1 MKKLFF
7 YLILIIII
15 ISLFNYQENFT
26 LSKQLNKLDLDK
38 IDKIQLNLKN
48 VETNDPL
55 FCFDNYCLFLKNDVY
70 SLYDKTTL
78 LTHSRYH
85 KDTKKCDFVYLNTIL
100 KDYPKNINNV
110 CILGF
115 GLGGL
120 PLAMSENENINQID
134 CVDIDIR
141 MFKLFNTI
149 NDNPPKKINYY
160 LNDVN
165 DYIKLT
171 PNKYDMIVD
180 DTYATDKIIVDYS
193 VVKSILNP
201 GGILFINVTR
211 YDMVKKLTVE
221 LEKIFSDVTHQ
232 RVNFNY
238 LITCKY

>member
-1 MKKLFF
+1 MRQILF
-7 YLILIIII
+7 IIITIVI
-15 ISLFNYQENFT
+15 IIQLFNVTEGFYN
-26 LSKQLNKLDLDK
+26 KINKLDLK
-38 IDKIQLNLKN
+38 KLDKIQLNLKN
-48 VETNDPL
+48 VDTNEPL
-55 FCFDNYCLFLKNDVY
+55 FCFENYCLFLKNDIY

-100 KDYPKNINNV
+100 KNYPKNINNV

-120 PLAMSENENINQID
+120 PLAMAENRNINQID
-134 CVDIDIR
+134 CVDIDMR

-180 DTYATDKIIVDYS
+180 DTYAAEKIIVDYS

-201 GGILFINVTR
+201 GGILFVNVIR
-211 YDMVKKLTVE
+211 YDMVKKITAE
-221 LEKIFSDVTHQ
+221 LEKIYSEVTHQ